1 MNTRTLS
8 RGGSIN
14 CSYRPNLG
22 FKYKWTDSLLIHK
35 FKDVFTKTSWISSA
49 FEPKQM
55 IISQSHIE
63 TLKHFQSLKGL
74 CIDKSNFTRDICE
87 LVNLEMLT
95 LNNIFGHERFKI
107 PDEMQTLRKLR
118 YLNLARN
125 ELENLPDWISEL
137 SLKSLIINNNR
148 LKELPSNLP
157 STLITLDF
165 SVNYVKSLPLSF
177 SRLEKLKYINW
188 ESNPIQ
194 FPPKA
199 ILSNG
204 MRSTMNYLDKFLTN
218 TVPNETIKLLFVGRK
233 RSGKTTLMHALKS
246 SNGKASDLR
255 NITKTNGVHIEEK
268 NMEDV
273 KFKMFDLAGDDNY
286 LETHAMFLSEKA
298 LYLAVFNVQLHGL
311 VLKKHDVLTRIEMWL
326 SLIYSRAKNARVIIV
341 ATHVDTSIASND
353 FLEEVWSKIHSMLIK
368 SKKKHQSDF
377 SKDKLE
383 NCFLCHNGDLTRN
396 KVGKVVIN
404 TDTNWKPLTED
415 QDEEARS
422 FPHVVGY
429 FEVSSVKQIPWK
441 PFSFQN
447 RSIVQLKEHIVKIG
461 RDMLSI
467 DPSIPKR
474 WVIAKEILERL
485 NTENKITSYSTVLQ
499 KVKAVCMEEDEMKLF
514 LQHYTSKGDFIYF
527 DKPNKN
533 ETFIVLDPQWLSK
546 QLSRVINYE
555 EVIPNGI
562 ISHDHLNQVFGT
574 ENVKTILHL
583 FRDTSTFIP
592 FNENNDLIPFLL
604 SIGKPDKN
612 EWPLAHKKNQ
622 VDFVFQFSFLPAD
635 FFSHIIAAIHRDYS
649 KFWLE
654 NTTLVF
660 YYNNIIFVTTKFQE
674 KCCFHENL
682 FFTEQGKLA
691 HRVRFE
697 LRPHYDEIVLSIMG
711 EYPCCM
717 AVNLLLLVTKQH
729 ETLCPNVEMM
739 KMQLCVECVEKRV
752 PKPAVFYIATEAKD
766 LEKEASHSGPISC
779 RFSHVIKSCRDLR
792 MGKLESR
799 DVPSR
804 SENKEN
810 QFCNDKECP
819 KLFLIL
825 PINARSLGWKDFF
838 VTSFIHEGYAVQLI
852 CECPGAWHFLSAP
865 GYFLKKPKP
874 FVKKYGPRMQVLL
887 QLIST
892 GTGVA
897 KSLLPG
903 PVGNVIGI
911 LDKSA
916 KLLNKWLGEI
926 KDDAKF
932 AERFEYTN
940 SLEHLKRA
948 DELDKKELQSFLNT
962 VDSKGRFGDLIATLV
977 GDEVLWLCEN
987 HARYWQKEPKSKLQD
1002 QLKNNRYH
1010 IIHRI

>member
-1 MNTRTLS
+1 MLV
-8 RGGSIN
+8 
-14 CSYRPNLG
+14 
-22 FKYKWTDSLLIHK
+22 HK
-35 FKDVFTKTSWISSA
+35 FKDVFRNTSWISSA

-63 TLKHFQSLKGL
+63 MLKHFQSLKGL

-95 LNNIFGHERFKI
+95 LNNIFGNERFKI

-137 SLKSLIINNNR
+137 SLRSLIINNNQ

-165 SVNYVKSLPLSF
+165 SVNYVKSLPLSL

-204 MRSTMNYLDKFLTN
+204 MRSTKNYLEEFLTN

-255 NITKTNGVHIEEK
+255 NITKTNGVYIEEK

-286 LETHAMFLSEKA
+286 LETYAMFLSEKA

-311 VLKKHDVLTRIEMWL
+311 FLKKHDVITRIEMWL

-368 SKKKHQSDF
+368 SKKKHQSDL

-383 NCFLCHNGDLTRN
+383 NCFLCHNGDLTKN

-415 QDEEARS
+415 QDEEAHS

-485 NTENKITSYSTVLQ
+485 NTENKITSYPALLQ
-499 KVKAVCMEEDEMKLF
+499 KVKAVCMEEDEMKLL
-514 LQHYTSKGDFIYF
+514 LQHYASKGDFIYF

-562 ISHDHLNQVFGT
+562 ISHDHLNQVFGK
-574 ENVKTILHL
+574 ENVKTILH
-583 FRDTSTFIP
+583 
-592 FNENNDLIPFLL
+592 FN
-604 SIGKPDKN
+604 S
-612 EWPLAHKKNQ
+612 
-622 VDFVFQFSFLPAD
+622 
-635 FFSHIIAAIHRDYS
+635 
-649 KFWLE
+649 
-654 NTTLVF
+654 
-660 YYNNIIFVTTKFQE
+660 
-674 KCCFHENL
+674 
-682 FFTEQGKLA
+682 
-691 HRVRFE
+691 
-697 LRPHYDEIVLSIMG
+697 
-711 EYPCCM
+711 
-717 AVNLLLLVTKQH
+717 
-729 ETLCPNVEMM
+729 
-739 KMQLCVECVEKRV
+739 
-752 PKPAVFYIATEAKD
+752 
-766 LEKEASHSGPISC
+766 
-779 RFSHVIKSCRDLR
+779 
-792 MGKLESR
+792 
-799 DVPSR
+799 
-804 SENKEN
+804 
-810 QFCNDKECP
+810 
-819 KLFLIL
+819 
-825 PINARSLGWKDFF
+825 
-838 VTSFIHEGYAVQLI
+838 
-852 CECPGAWHFLSAP
+852 
-865 GYFLKKPKP
+865 
-874 FVKKYGPRMQVLL
+874 
-887 QLIST
+887 IST
-892 GTGVA
+892 
-897 KSLLPG
+897 
-903 PVGNVIGI
+903 
-911 LDKSA
+911 
-916 KLLNKWLGEI
+916 
-926 KDDAKF
+926 
-932 AERFEYTN
+932 TN
-940 SLEHLKRA
+940 WKI
-948 DELDKKELQSFLNT
+948 N
-962 VDSKGRFGDLIATLV
+962 GR
-977 GDEVLWLCEN
+977 
-987 HARYWQKEPKSKLQD
+987 
-1002 QLKNNRYH
+1002 
-1010 IIHRI
+1010 